1 MQTLERE
8 VHGDT
13 ADPQFGRL
21 GRPIRRDSPFM
32 LGFLGALG
40 VFVAWFLIQAVVEAR
55 SVIVLIVVAMFLAIG
70 LNPVV
75 EWLVARGLRRGV
87 AIAIVFFG
95 VIGAFVGFGFAVVPP
110 VIEQSNAF
118 IKELPDYLADLRRN
132 PTIRQFDDDYGVI
145 ERAQDYV
152 TSRAT
157 LVSGCSAASSGSAGW
172 CSTRCSARSRCSS

>member
-1 MQTLERE
+1 MPDAEEPAEDDGAAAEDAVADDAAAAHAEARTAEQHARSAERAVQTLERE

-75 EWLVARGLRRGV
+75 EWFVARGLRRGV

-95 VIGAFVGFGFAVVPP
+95 SSAPSSASASP
-110 VIEQSNAF
+110 SS
-118 IKELPDYLADLRRN
+118 RR
-132 PTIRQFDDDYGVI
+132 
-145 ERAQDYV
+145 
-152 TSRAT
+152 
-157 LVSGCSAASSGSAGW
+157 
-172 CSTRCSARSRCSS
+172 